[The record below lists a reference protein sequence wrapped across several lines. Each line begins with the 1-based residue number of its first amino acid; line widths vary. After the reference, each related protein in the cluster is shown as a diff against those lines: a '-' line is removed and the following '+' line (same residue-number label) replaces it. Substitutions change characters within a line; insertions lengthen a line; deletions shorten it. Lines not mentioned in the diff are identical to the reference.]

1 MRTGQKYIS
10 YRPDKNT
17 YIVSMTVNG
26 KKTYISCPTLDEAV
40 KQRDSLAEL
49 HKLDKNIIGGLSS
62 HKIEKVVPVLEE
74 AFTEFVEKEIR
85 PRVALSTYS
94 KYNLCKS
101 NYCKLM
107 GNIKIDRISY
117 DSWQSLFSARQ
128 EKGHYSRT
136 YIIDDVRRF
145 KAMYNYYIN
154 LGIVKDNPLDK
165 PIKLHNT
172 QKIKRRAFSE
182 EEKELFLAFAK
193 EYNFKFYVIFSLYFS
208 TGARRSELLA
218 LQWQDIDIS
227 NKAICI
233 RRSIGRGTI
242 NGKFTEQVGNT
253 KTVGSIRDIPISPDM
268 LQMILSL
275 RKANSKDT
283 DYVFTNTHII
293 KYQHMS
299 INSIQRAFRIIAD
312 RASLDKCLSIHCIRH
327 YVASKLITS
336 GVDLSTV
343 QAIGG
348 WKSPSVL
355 LSVYA
360 HSNESAKRKALEKT
374 LF

>member
-1 MRTGQKYIS
+1 MPI
-10 YRPDKNT
+10 D
-17 YIVSMTVNG
+17 G
-26 KKTYISCPTLDEAV
+26 KKAYFTCKSLEEAIQ
-40 KQRDSLAEL
+40 KRDSLAEL
-49 HKLDKNIIGGLSS
+49 HKLDKNIVKGLSA
-62 HKIEKVVPVLEE
+62 HATTKTVPTLAE

-85 PRVALSTYS
+85 PRVVLSTYS

-101 NYCKLM
+101 NYCKHL
-107 GNIKIDRISY
+107 GNIKIDRITHE
-117 DSWQSLFSARQ
+117 SWQSLFSSRQ
-128 EKGHYSRT
+128 EKYHLARS

-154 LGIVKDNPLDK
+154 LGIINHNPLDK
-165 PIKLHNT
+165 PIKLKTTH
-172 QKIKRRAFSE
+172 KIKRRAFSE

-218 LQWQDIDIS
+218 LQWQDIDTF
-227 NKAICI
+227 NKCIRI
-233 RRSIGRGTI
+233 RRSIGRGTV
-242 NGKFTEQVGNT
+242 NGKFTELIGNT
-253 KTVGSIRDIPISPDM
+253 KTVGSVRDIPVSDDM
-268 LQMILSL
+268 LNMLLSL
-275 RKANSKDT
+275 RKEAYKLT
-283 DYVFTNTHII
+283 DFVFTNTHHI
-293 KYQHMS
+293 KYEHMS
-299 INSIQRAFRIIAD
+299 LNSIQRAFRLIAD

>member
-1 MRTGQKYIS
+1 MPI
-10 YRPDKNT
+10 D
-17 YIVSMTVNG
+17 G
-26 KKTYISCPTLDEAV
+26 KKTYISCQTLDEAI

-49 HKLDKNIIGGLSS
+49 HKLDKNIVSGLSS
-62 HKIEKVVPVLEE
+62 HRVDKVVPILEE
-74 AFTEFVEKEIR
+74 AFTEFIEKEIR

-101 NYCKLM
+101 NYCKHL
-107 GNIKIDRISY
+107 GNIKIDRITHEA
-117 DSWQSLFSARQ
+117 WQSLFSSRQ
-128 EKGHYSRT
+128 EKYHLARS

-154 LGIVKDNPLDK
+154 LSIVKNNPLDK

-172 QKIKRRAFSE
+172 AKVKRRAFTE
-182 EEKELFLAFAK
+182 EEKELFLAYAK
-193 EYNFKFYVIFSLYFS
+193 EYDFKFYVIFLLYFS

-218 LQWQDIDIS
+218 LQWQDINIS

-233 RRSIGRGTI
+233 RRSIGRGTV
-242 NGKFTEQVGNT
+242 NGKFTELVGNT
-253 KTVGSIRDIPISPDM
+253 KTVGSIRDIPISPNM

-275 RKANSKDT
+275 RKADSKDT

-299 INSIQRAFRIIAD
+299 INSIQRAFRLIAK
-312 RASLDKCLSIHCIRH
+312 RANLDKCLSIHCIRH

-348 WKSPSVL
+348 WRSPSVL

-360 HSNESAKRKALEKT
+360 HSNEDAKRKALENT